1 MEEETKAS
9 IGVMEG
15 MYVSPDINLQLVTI
29 QDFNDYVPVEWQV
42 FGITHT
48 EDDPCEWSCVVKKKG
63 EAFFDDN
70 GNEVKLTSD
79 SIEWADGTVWK
90 KLGVSSAQMYIMTR
104 RRRVMYTPLLL
115 YMCFVMYEF
124 VKSNVIYMKDKAF
137 AASKMSS
144 KVM

>member
-9 IGVMEG
+9 IGVIEG
-15 MYVSPDINLQLVTI
+15 MYVSQDINLQLVTI
-29 QDFNDYVPVEWQV
+29 KDFKDYVPVEWQV

-48 EDDPCEWSCVVKKKG
+48 NDDPCEWSCVVKKKG
-63 EAFFDDN
+63 DAFLDGD

-79 SIEWADGTVWK
+79 SIEWVDGTVWK
-90 KLGVSSAQMYIMTR
+90 KLGVSSAQIYIMTR

-124 VKSNVIYMKDKAF
+124 VKSNVLYMKDKILVT
-137 AASKMSS
+137 KNMT